1 MRSPVSALLLALVL
15 AAFPLPAS
23 GGTLALVGATVF
35 DATGAPPIADA
46 VVVVDGD
53 RIAAVGPR
61 DQVTIPDDAEI
72 IDVSGRFVVPGLVD
86 PHIHFFQSGGLY
98 TRPDIVDLRDV
109 RSYESEQ
116 AGIQARMDDTFRRYL
131 ASGVTAVVDVGGP
144 MWNFD
149 VRDQARESEFAPR
162 VAVAGP
168 LISTVDRPQL
178 DLGDPPIIRAE
189 SRRHATKLVR
199 GQLKRKPDLIKVW
212 FILPESGDP
221 TENLPILKTVI
232 RQAHRKKKRV
242 AVHATQLRTAQV
254 AVDAGADILVHSI
267 DDEPVDEDFIRAMK
281 KGDVLLTTTLVVYEG
296 YGEVLGRD
304 VKLLDIERR
313 LGDPAVIASWGE
325 LETPVVS
332 DHVPAEK
339 SAARVEKMLARREI
353 THANLRALMDA
364 GVAVHPGTDAGNI
377 GTVHGPS
384 VHREFQLWIEAG
396 MTPEQT
402 LIGATREAARVFAA
416 EPEFGT
422 VEPGKLADL
431 LVLDADPLA
440 DVANLQAIHRVV
452 LGGRVLDPEEI
463 LPPGA
468 EAVVQRQVEAYN
480 ARDIDAFL
488 SFYSDDVVIERA
500 PGGKVLHGSRESMR
514 KGYQALF
521 DASPEL
527 HCHILQRT
535 VSGDVVIDHEF
546 VTGARGGD
554 AIRAV
559 AVYEVADGKIRRVI
573 FLPREE

>member
-1 MRSPVSALLLALVL
+1 MRSTLFYCLFGLLFAVL
-15 AAFPLPAS
+15 PQAAGAQ
-23 GGTLALVGATVF
+23 TVALVGATVF
-35 DATGAPPIADA
+35 DATGTAPMADA
-46 VVVVDGD
+46 VVVLDGD
-53 RIAAVGPR
+53 RVAAVGPR
-61 DQVTIPDDAEI
+61 DQVTIPDDAEV
-72 IDVSGRFVVPGLVD
+72 IDLTGRFVVPGLVD

-98 TRPDIVDLRDV
+98 TRPDIVDLRSV

-149 VRDQARESEFAPR
+149 VRDRAQEAELAPR

-189 SRRHATKLVR
+189 SRRHAKKLVR
-199 GQLKRKPDLIKVW
+199 AQLKRKPDLVKVW

-221 TENLPILKTVI
+221 AENLPIVKTVI
-232 RQAHRKKKRV
+232 KQAHRKKVRV
-242 AVHATQLRTAQV
+242 AVHATQQRTALA
-254 AVDAGADILVHSI
+254 AVKAGADILVHSI
-267 DDEPVDEDFIRAMK
+267 DDEPVDGAFIDAMK
-281 KGDVLLTTTLVVYEG
+281 DNDVLLTTTLVVYEG
-296 YGEVLGRD
+296 YAEVLGRD
-304 VKLLDIERR
+304 VELLDIERE

-325 LETPVVS
+325 LEMSAVAAL
-332 DHVPAEK
+332 VPDDT
-339 SAARVEKMLARREI
+339 SAARVEKMRARRET

-364 GVAVHPGTDAGNI
+364 GAAVHPGTDAGNI
-377 GTVHGPS
+377 GTLHGPS
-384 VHREFQLWIEAG
+384 VHRELQLWIEAG

-422 VEPGKLADL
+422 IEPGKLADL

-440 DVANLQAIHRVV
+440 DIANLQAIHRVV
-452 LGGRVLDPEEI
+452 VGGRLLAPEEI

-500 PGGKVLHGSRESMR
+500 PGGKVLYGSRESMR
-514 KGYQALF
+514 EGYQALF

-535 VSGDVVIDHEF
+535 VSGDMVIDHEF

-559 AVYEVADGKIRRVI
+559 AVYEVADGLIRRVI